1 MSSVLRNLNGKKDSS
16 PVRNG
21 EKAPTS
27 PSKSPN
33 SMWKLVKSS
42 YKKLSTK
49 QEDPV
54 KDLEMIYSAR
64 VACNASHLAGISSGT
79 FAYHHI
85 HVYKQDEEN
94 RLIQIYKYKIDIK
107 NGDLVKGDVVMT
119 LKITPHHNIV
129 EVLGNDLN
137 EFVFK
142 PRPKVA
148 VKIID
153 ENIILLFFHEPD
165 KNKLLDSLAIA
176 SRKKDRHSDSNTDNN
191 NDDIRRQ
198 IPETLPPP
206 NTSANTENIN
216 KSNNLYIDKERDA
229 QIPWLPYLLVA
240 LGVSVLKLLLSLPL
254 YHSTDLEVHRHWMA
268 LTHHLPLKQWY
279 YDETSLW
286 TLDYPPYF
294 AYFEKFL
301 SYFAFYFDKNILVLQ
316 AEPNAA
322 ATTLLF
328 QRLSVICSDWVLLYA
343 TYSYV
348 SYCYPDAKKSLV
360 TYVLTAV
367 NAALLLVD
375 HLHFQYNG
383 LLLGVLILCLDCG
396 NRKRYVW
403 MAVYYSILV
412 LMKHLFVYIA
422 PVIGFYLIIHYCDY
436 GRYFSRFLLLVTV
449 AVVNLLLAFAPF
461 ISSPSAYYGV
471 DVAMLQQIFQRLFPF
486 GRGLLHAYWAPN
498 TWAIYYFIDK
508 ILAIIMKM
516 DGNRT
521 SSGVIGEY
529 PTVLLPNITPATTL
543 ALTLLLTIPALR
555 HLYAHPTQQ
564 DNLVKMVLYCSF
576 SSFLFGYHVHEKAIL
591 APLLLLGLV
600 ACSCKR
606 LARIFLRM
614 VVVGTFSLFPLFEGE
629 NELVIKVLLA
639 VTYTYCCT
647 LLLDVGCTKIL
658 DYLLFFS
665 ISGISSHYSLT
676 HSLTHSLTLPLH
688 LQAAFSSLQ

>member
-1 MSSVLRNLNGKKDSS
+1 
-16 PVRNG
+16 
-21 EKAPTS
+21 
-27 PSKSPN
+27 
-33 SMWKLVKSS
+33 MWKLVTS
-42 YKKLSTK
+42 KKLSTK

-54 KDLEMIYSAR
+54 KDLEMMYSAR

-85 HVYKQDEEN
+85 NVYKQDEEN
-94 RLIQIYKYKIDIK
+94 RLIQIYKCKIDIK
-107 NGDLVKGDVVMT
+107 NGALVKGDVVMT
-119 LKITPHHNIV
+119 LKITPRHNIV

-165 KNKLLDSLAIA
+165 KNKLLDSLAVA
-176 SRKKDRHSDSNTDNN
+176 SRKKDRLSDSNTDNT

-206 NTSANTENIN
+206 NTSANSLQHNHHPNQVVNQVVDNHLYQQLTENIN
-216 KSNNLYIDKERDA
+216 KSTNINIEKERDA

-301 SYFAFYFDKNILVLQ
+301 SYFAFYFDRNILVLQ

-403 MAVYYSILV
+403 MAVYYSVLV

-422 PVIGFYLIIHYCDY
+422 PVIGLYLIIHYCDY
-436 GRYFSRFLLLVTV
+436 GRDFSRFLLLVTV
-449 AVVNLLLAFAPF
+449 AVVHLLLAFAPF

-498 TWAIYYFIDK
+498 AWAIYYFIDK

-529 PTVLLPNITPATTL
+529 PTVLLLNITPSTTL

-555 HLYAHPTQQ
+555 HLHAHPTQQ

-629 NELVIKVLLA
+629 NELVIKCLLA

-647 LLLDVGCTKIL
+647 LLLDVDCTNIL

-665 ISGISSHYSLT
+665 ISGSSSHYTLT
-676 HSLTHSLTLPLH
+676 HSLTHSLTLSLH
-688 LQAAFSSLQ
+688 LQAAFYSLQ